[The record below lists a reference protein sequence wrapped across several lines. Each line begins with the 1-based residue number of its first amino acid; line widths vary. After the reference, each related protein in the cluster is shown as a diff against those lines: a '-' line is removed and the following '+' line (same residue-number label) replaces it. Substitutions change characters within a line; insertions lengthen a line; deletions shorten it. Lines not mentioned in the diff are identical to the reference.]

1 MAHWHFFVDVA
12 QAVVSKTDLFKC
24 EFSDLKG
31 FIFGGPYPPLPYQF
45 LRRKGLSV
53 DLLPIVSKYH
63 LVIIML
69 RAPPTTVR
77 FGEKTEEWPNEN
89 KRHVLMLR
97 TSN

>member
-69 RAPPTTVR
+69 RAAR
-77 FGEKTEEWPNEN
+77 HQQRCASEKRQKNG
-89 KRHVLMLR
+89 R
-97 TSN
+97 TKIKDTC